1 MNQKE
6 KDLTRLNVPKTNSEI
21 SPQAVVGKRKI
32 LELIAAYNVDS
43 KFSSKILG
51 LRRCL
56 SQFLP

>member
-6 KDLTRLNVPKTNSEI
+6 KDLTRLNIPKTNSKI
-21 SPQAVVGKRKI
+21 SPQAVAGKLKI
-32 LELIAAYNVDS
+32 LELIGAYVDS